1 MTDQQS
7 ETRQSALWR
16 TLALVVALSWAQPAA
31 TQDMPVALELVLSA
45 DTSSSIRGPEFD
57 LQISG
62 YANAFR
68 DPAVIAAITD
78 LGGNGVAVLFTQW
91 SATFQHYD
99 SVTWTVIGTAQ
110 DSHAFADA
118 IERQARRFTGFAT
131 ATGNALHHAA
141 RQIDNNG
148 FSGQRQVID
157 IVSDERSNQGLQP
170 RSVRDA
176 IVARGMTI
184 NGLVV
189 LDDDED
195 LIAYFE
201 DQVIGGPGAF
211 VMAVDDYGDF
221 AEAIKRKLL
230 REISSQPL
238 ARRDGQARR
247 DAALARAT
255 P

>member
-1 MTDQQS
+1 MTNRRS
-7 ETRQSALWR
+7 ETRSSTFRR
-16 TLALVVALSWAQPAA
+16 TLALAVALTWAQPAD
-31 TQDMPVALELVLSA
+31 TRDMPVALELVLSA

-68 DPAVIAAITD
+68 DPAVIAAIAD

-91 SATFQHYD
+91 SATFQQYD
-99 SVTWTVIGTAQ
+99 SVAWTVIRTAQ
-110 DSHAFADA
+110 ESHAFADT
-118 IERQARRFTGFAT
+118 IERQARHFTGFAT
-131 ATGNALHHAA
+131 ATGNALRHAA
-141 RQIDNNG
+141 RQIDGNG

-157 IVSDERSNQGLQP
+157 IASDERSNQGVQP

-184 NGLVV
+184 NGLAV

-211 VMAVDDYGDF
+211 VMAVDDYRDF

-238 ARRDGQARR
+238 ARRDDQAQR
-247 DAALARAT
+247 DVALAQAT